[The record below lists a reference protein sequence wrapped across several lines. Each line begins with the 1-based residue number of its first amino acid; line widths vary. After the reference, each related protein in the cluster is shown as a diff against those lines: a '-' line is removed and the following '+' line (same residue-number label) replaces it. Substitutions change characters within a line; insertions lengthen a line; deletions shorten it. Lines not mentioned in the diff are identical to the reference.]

1 MKKITFV
8 LILGFLCLSAAI
20 QVQAQDMSLKAIVAR
35 NAKPVIVPFRDQS
48 TGLYGYK
55 NTKTGKILV
64 PAKYNFANAFS
75 EGLGA
80 VNVSGKVAYDKE
92 YATDYVCKGGKWGY
106 VDSIGTVV
114 IAAKYDNTDDF
125 HEGFSSVEQNK
136 KKALIDATGKVITE
150 FKYEYIYPFSEG
162 LAVVGRGKPLKFTY
176 VDKTGKEI
184 LPCDMDEAN
193 SFFKGKAKII
203 RFGTTYYINKK
214 GERAR

>member
-1 MKKITFV
+1 MKKITIA
-8 LILGFLCLSAAI
+8 LILFLFSFSATV
-20 QVQAQDMSLKAIVAR
+20 QVQAQDMSLKAIAAR

-55 NTKTGKILV
+55 NTKTGKLLV
-64 PAKYNFANAFS
+64 PCKYKFANAFS

-80 VNVSGKVAYDKE
+80 VNVGGKVAYDKE
-92 YATDYVCKGGKWGY
+92 YAMDYVCKGGKWGY
-106 VDSIGTVV
+106 VDSTATVV
-114 IAAKYDNTDDF
+114 IPVKYDNADEF
-125 HEGFSSVEQNK
+125 HDGFSSVEQNK
-136 KKALIDATGKVITE
+136 LKALIDTNGKILTE

-162 LAVVGRGKPLKFTY
+162 LAVVGRGKPMKFTY

-203 RFGTTYYINKK
+203 RFGSTYYINKK

>member
-1 MKKITFV
+1 MKKITSA
-8 LILGFLCLSAAI
+8 LIFGILCFSAAI

-35 NAKPVIVPFRDQS
+35 NAKPVIIPFRDQS
-48 TGLYGYK
+48 TGMYGYK

-64 PAKYNFANAFS
+64 PCKYKFANAFS

-80 VNVSGKVAYDKE
+80 VNVGGKTAYDKE
-92 YATDYVCKGGKWGY
+92 YAMDYVCKGGKWGY
-106 VDSIGTVV
+106 VDSLGTVV
-114 IAAKYDNTDDF
+114 IPVKYDNADDF
-125 HEGFSSVEQNK
+125 HDGFSSVEQNK
-136 KKALIDATGKVITE
+136 KKALIDASGKILTE

-193 SFFKGKAKII
+193 SFFKGKAKVV
-203 RFGTTYYINKK
+203 RFGATYSINKK
-214 GERAR
+214 GERTR